1 MIGSGIF
8 FELQEILA
16 INILKFCYVK
26 TTSNPYQLKFN
37 FEAKWRWLFCEFSFN
52 LIYRLLYQ
60 TYIGCV
66 EG

>member
-1 MIGSGIF
+1 MLWDF

-16 INILKFCYVK
+16 TNILKFCYVK

-37 FEAKWRWLFCEFSFN
+37 FEAKWGGEFSLEFSFN

-60 TYIGCV
+60 PYIGCV
-66 EG
+66 DG